1 MRYRIL
7 VIDDEESLCEIL
19 KFNLEKE
26 GYDVDTANSAEEAL
40 GMDLSVYNLMIVDI
54 MMDKMSGFDFAKQV
68 KRSPVT
74 EFTPIIFCSALS
86 GEDHTVMGLNI
97 GADDY
102 ITKPFVN
109 SEVIA
114 RVKAVLRR
122 AGAMQQ
128 RAQQMAANQM
138 YQQPQ
143 MYPPMQQPVYQQPQ
157 PHMQQPMQ
165 QPMQHQQSQPQ
176 QAQGGGNYE
185 SDIVYRGLRISQNDK
200 IVYIDGKPVD
210 LTPREFKIILYFL
223 THRNRIYSRDE
234 IISEVWDGVEVSAR
248 TIDVNMSRLRK
259 KIGEYGDCIHTRP
272 GFGYGFKEQI

>member
-26 GYDVDTANSAEEAL
+26 GFDVDTANSAEEAL

-54 MMDKMSGFDFAKQV
+54 MMEAMSGFDFAKQV
-68 KRSPVT
+68 KRSHIT
-74 EFTPIIFCSALS
+74 ENIPIIFCSALT
-86 GEDHTVMGLNI
+86 GEDNTVMGLNI

-102 ITKPFVN
+102 ITKPFVI

-114 RVKAVLRR
+114 RVRAVLRR
-122 AGAMQQ
+122 ASNIQ
-128 RAQQMAANQM
+128 RPNEIAQPM
-138 YQQPQ
+138 YHQP
-143 MYPPMQQPVYQQPQ
+143 MYAQPQQPVYHNQGYAPQQPQ
-157 PHMQQPMQ
+157 PQQHIP
-165 QPMQHQQSQPQ
+165 HQ
-176 QAQGGGNYE
+176 GGNYE
-185 SDIVYRGLRISQNDK
+185 SDIVYRGLRISRNDK
-200 IVYIDGKPVD
+200 IAYINGEPID

-234 IISEVWDGVEVSAR
+234 IISEVWDGVEVSSR

-272 GFGYGFKEQI
+272 GFGYGFKEQS